1 MYLTNMS
8 TSRTVATK
16 ARHQV
21 YSSEAVV
28 QRHNEEDAFSVK
40 RYNHPLGYII
50 NMILTYFCS
59 KVKFLSG
66 ELPEKVSGANHC
78 CRK

>member
-8 TSRTVATK
+8 TSRTVATE

-50 NMILTYFCS
+50 NNDINIF
-59 KVKFLSG
+59 
-66 ELPEKVSGANHC
+66 
-78 CRK
+78 